1 MLIIPAIDLRQG
13 KCVRLTQ
20 GRKDAATVYDADPIK
35 VAEAFENDGAQML
48 HVVDLDGA
56 FGEANGRNRDVLRDL
71 VRAITIPVQFGG
83 GLRTPKDIEQAFTL
97 GVTRVVIGTLAVE
110 STDLLAKFVGL
121 FGVDHVA
128 VGIDARN
135 GQVLTRGW
143 ENEEQMSALTLA
155 RRVSAAGSGC
165 SHPRNGLDSSSK

>member
-20 GRKDAATVYDADPIK
+20 GRKEAVTIYDADPIK

-71 VRAITIPVQFGG
+71 VHAISIPVQFGG
-83 GLRTPKDIEQAFTL
+83 GLRTPKDIDKAISL
-97 GVTRVVIGTLAVE
+97 GV
-110 STDLLAKFVGL
+110 
-121 FGVDHVA
+121 
-128 VGIDARN
+128 AR
-135 GQVLTRGW
+135 GGDW
-143 ENEEQMSALTLA
+143 HA
-155 RRVSAAGSGC
+155 RRGIT
-165 SHPRNGLDSSSK
+165 